1 MKYGLLVFAIV
12 LNAFANLLMKIGATK
27 LGSFKGLHLWDIIV
41 KFITNQYLVL
51 GIFFFA
57 INIILY
63 IIILT
68 KINIS
73 VVYPIWTSGGF
84 LLITAVSVLYLK
96 ESLTAAQIIGIVL
109 VASGITLIAYKF

>member
-1 MKYGLLVFAIV
+1 MKYWLLIFAIA

-27 LGSFKGLHLWDIIV
+27 LGSFKNLSLGEIIL
-41 KFITNQYLVL
+41 KFVTNQFLVIGVL
-51 GIFFFA
+51 FFA
-57 INIILY
+57 INIVLY

-73 VVYPIWTSGGF
+73 IVYPIWTSGGF
-84 LLITAVSVLYLK
+84 LLITAFAVLYMK
-96 ESLTAAQIIGIVL
+96 ESLTLFQVIGIAL